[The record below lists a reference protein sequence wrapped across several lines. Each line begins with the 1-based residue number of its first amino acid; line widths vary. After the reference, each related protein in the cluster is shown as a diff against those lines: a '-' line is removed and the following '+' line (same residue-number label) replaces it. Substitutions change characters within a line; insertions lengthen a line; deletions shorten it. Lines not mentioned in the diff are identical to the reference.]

1 MPHSL
6 AQGLWGARRWMV
18 SSLVVLAA
26 WQLQGCA
33 VPPGGVQS
41 SATRDDLLTPSDE
54 PETRRRARVRLQL
67 ASGYFDQGQTTVALD
82 ELKQALAIDPS
93 FADAFNL
100 RGLIF
105 MRLNDVQ
112 LAEESFRRALA
123 LNPRE
128 PYTAHNYGWLLC
140 QLSRFGE
147 ADTQFALALAHPTYT
162 GKAKTYLAMGMCQQ
176 RSNQAALAE
185 RSFSRSYELD
195 PGNPITGYNL
205 ALLLFQRGDYPR
217 AQFYIRRIN
226 NTEYANAESLW
237 LGIKV
242 EQRVGDQQAFEQLS
256 AQLRKRFAQSR
267 EYLAL
272 ERRAFD
278 E

>member
-1 MPHSL
+1 MRLTTVWRLCASV
-6 AQGLWGARRWMV
+6 GLT
-18 SSLVVLAA
+18 LLAA
-26 WQLQGCA
+26 VLLHGCA
-33 VPPGGVQS
+33 MPAGGFQAS
-41 SATRDDLLTPSDE
+41 GPREDLVTPSDE

-100 RGLIF
+100 RGLIYL
-105 MRLNDVQ
+105 RLNDLA
-112 LAEESFRRALA
+112 LAEDSFRRALS

-128 PYTAHNYGWLLC
+128 PYTAHNYGWMLC
-140 QLSRFGE
+140 QQSRFGE
-147 ADTQFALALAHPTYT
+147 ADTQFAHALAHPTYT
-162 GKAKTYLAMGMCQQ
+162 GKAKTLMAQGMCLQ
-176 RSNQAALAE
+176 RANKLAEAE

-205 ALLLFQRGDYPR
+205 ALLLYQRGDYPR

-242 EQRVGDQQAFEQLS
+242 ERRAGDQDAFEQLS
-256 AQLRKRFAQSR
+256 AQLKKRFVQSR